1 MSFSAKQLDGILE
14 TMAVSLQELLV
25 ARSVNQP
32 AMVGIHT
39 GGAWVAAELHRR
51 LGLDTP
57 MGTLD
62 ISFYRDDFHRRGLH
76 PQVRRTT
83 LPFEVED
90 RHLILVDDVLMSGR
104 TVRAALNELF
114 DFGRPCSVVL
124 ATLFDVG
131 RRELPICPDICGE
144 TLALTPQQRIELRG
158 PSPLCADITETEIR

>member
-1 MSFSAKQLDGILE
+1 MSFSAKQLDGMLD
-14 TMAVSLQELLV
+14 TMVADLQELLV
-25 ARSVNQP
+25 TRDISQP

-39 GGAWVAAELHRR
+39 GGAWVAAELHQR

-62 ISFYRDDFHRRGLH
+62 ITFYRDDFNRHGLH

-114 DFGRPCSVVL
+114 DFGRPHSVVL

-131 RRELPICPDICGE
+131 RRELPICADICGE
-144 TLALTPQQRIELRG
+144 TLALAPQQRIELRG
-158 PSPLCADITETEIR
+158 PSPLRADITDTGIR